1 MAYTVS
7 HLTDTVFGNLRV
19 RTLMITADATT
30 QTIESGLGNLLYA
43 QFQIQSATAATT
55 LSAGIATGWRT
66 AFNSNAS
73 GVQSNGVLGIS
84 NAVSGDRA
92 AVIVFGRDL

>member
-1 MAYTVS
+1 MAFTVS
-7 HLTDTVFGNLRV
+7 HLTETVMGNMRV
-19 RTLMITADATT
+19 RTLMLTADATT
-30 QTIESGLGNLLYA
+30 QTVESGMGNIFWA
-43 QFQIQSATAATT
+43 SFQIQSATAATT

-66 AFNSNAS
+66 AINSNAS

-92 AVIVFGRDL
+92 MVVVFGRDL